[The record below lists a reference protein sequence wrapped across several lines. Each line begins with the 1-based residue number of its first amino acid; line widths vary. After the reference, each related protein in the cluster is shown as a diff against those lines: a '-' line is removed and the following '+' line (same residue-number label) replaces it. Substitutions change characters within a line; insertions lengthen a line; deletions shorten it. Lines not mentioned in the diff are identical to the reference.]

1 MESKNYLI
9 KQIEYLRR
17 VEFYSQ
23 LSKLILLS
31 LYVIISPFVIYAKII
46 NSELFVAL
54 ILIIAEIVLI
64 VLSYNIFF
72 KVLEFSSI
80 KNSRIYQC
88 IDNPELVNEVLVS
101 NNKILFELKGIQDEA
116 LFLKNSDYRN
126 EIIDSIRTVFGKTKV
141 IQVAD

>member
-54 ILIIAEIVLI
+54 ILIFAEIVLI